1 MKRVAHE
8 EQRGVPVR
16 RGRAGRARE
25 RQMARTKRLFRRL
38 FLRFR
43 RRPSRTPPRSPIPP
57 GRPHRG
63 SRGLAFGPGRDP
75 RAEVAPAG
83 QVHVRRLRGADR
95 GWVRVCHDVFDRGQR
110 SPAQRPRIGA
120 RPVVRLVRRAAR
132 RHAQPPR
139 STHREDRVD
148 EQAHVPPRG
157 TVRCLPHGSRSR
169 GRRPRIVLTRALGR
183 RDGMASRSP
192 RPWMEKTSRSRSG
205 DGESSASAE
214 RRHSCYFTALF
225 TLILHPLAPRRRD
238 SRVALRSRPESEHL
252 PRRPRRGS
260 RPRRREKMVA
270 AANSTLR
277 TPKTRVGAR
286 DAQPS
291 V

>member
-25 RQMARTKRLFRRL
+25 HERRGPSVFFFFVASFCFLGVADRGRLLDR
-38 FLRFR
+38 
-43 RRPSRTPPRSPIPP
+43 IPP

-95 GWVRVCHDVFDRGQR
+95 GWVRVCHDVLDRGQR

-132 RHAQPPR
+132 RHAQPPDQR
-139 STHREDRVD
+139 HREDRVD

-157 TVRCLPHGSRSR
+157 TVRALAPRLAFARTPAAHRSDESLR
-169 GRRPRIVLTRALGR
+169 TTRRNGESIAATV
-183 RDGMASRSP
+183 DGK
-192 RPWMEKTSRSRSG
+192 KTSRSRSG
-205 DGESSASAE
+205 DGESSAS
-214 RRHSCYFTALF
+214 RRTPSFVLLHGALHLDITPARPSTA
-225 TLILHPLAPRRRD
+225 TLAWRF
-238 SRVALRSRPESEHL
+238 RSRPESEHL
-252 PRRPRRGS
+252 PRP
-260 RPRRREKMVA
+260 PRRRVTTPRREK
-270 AANSTLR
+270 NGR
-277 TPKTRVGAR
+277 RCE
-286 DAQPS
+286 
-291 V
+291 